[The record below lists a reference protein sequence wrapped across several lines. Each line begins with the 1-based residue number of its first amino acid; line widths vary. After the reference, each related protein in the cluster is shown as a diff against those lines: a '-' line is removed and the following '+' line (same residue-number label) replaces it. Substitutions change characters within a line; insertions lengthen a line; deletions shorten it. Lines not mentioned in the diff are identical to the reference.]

1 MIKLKEHAV
10 RAKIAQT
17 GYSVKSWGEHYG
29 FAQGTLSGWITG
41 RRNIKRDSLDKLAT
55 ALKCDPWEISEVIWE
70 YDSAAGLML
79 ESDREEICG
88 IFGNL
93 SKEQRKKIIDFAG
106 LIAEANRQMQMIE
119 TGELR

>member
-1 MIKLKEHAV
+1 MIRLKEHTV
-10 RAKIAQT
+10 RAKIAKT
-17 GYSVKSWGEHYG
+17 GHSVKSWGEHNG

-41 RRNIKRDSLDKLAT
+41 RRNIKRDSLEKLAQ
-55 ALKCDPWEISEVIWE
+55 ALNCTPQEISEVVWE
-70 YDSAAGLML
+70 YDNTAGMIL

-93 SKEQRKKIIDFAG
+93 SKEQRKKIIDFAD
-106 LIAEANRQMQMIE
+106 LIAEANRQMEMIE